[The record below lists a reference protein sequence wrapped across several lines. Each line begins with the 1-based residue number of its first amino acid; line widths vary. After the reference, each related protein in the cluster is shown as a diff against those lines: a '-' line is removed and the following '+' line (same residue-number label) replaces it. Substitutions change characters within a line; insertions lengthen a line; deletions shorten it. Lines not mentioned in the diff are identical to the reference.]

1 MSSLDIEEASDISQN
16 TGFMFSERGSFAEAF
31 PSIEDI
37 QVVVR
42 RSVNHNIAG
51 LSTEE
56 HYERYGENVVEYIDC
71 TNPMCCN
78 GGFSI
83 GNLIQKMIA
92 SNQTNL
98 QKDYIPCSGYEGSGD
113 GIGRHHRCINYF
125 GVRIAIK
132 YKSAS
137 TSEST

>member
-56 HYERYGENVVEYIDC
+56 HYERYRKNVEEYIDC

-78 GGFSI
+78 GGLSI